1 MSDDRTTDDRTT
13 GARAPDGTTPGA
25 RAPDGTTPGAG
36 APDGTTSDGPTTG
49 GPTTGGSTTGGAAP
63 AVEEPRLTTRRTD
76 RRRAPRHVLAVL
88 PFAVAGL
95 ISLLLSGNT
104 LRPLEHITTIEARM
118 ASKSDYFKDPEVQ
131 RLLLRHGL
139 RVDIHRLGSRGI
151 ATQSLR
157 GMDVVFPSGQPAAK
171 LILDRQDRSVRSV
184 RPFVSPLVLGT
195 FHDYAETLV
204 EAGVATP
211 QPAPGRTTL
220 YYDLDMVR
228 FMRLL
233 DGVDDPR
240 SPKDGTG
247 RTADTWNGIGYDD
260 ITRDGG
266 SNSGRVLVRTSN
278 VCESNAAGT
287 YLSLLAFVANGN
299 RTPGTR
305 PPGTRTPGARTGS
318 GARPAADAVQ
328 RLAAEIKPLIDLQGM
343 WADEQAES
351 YFSDLGESIAPV
363 SLLYEHQYLAHQ
375 IAHHDRN
382 GEQDTSRV
390 LLYPTPYALTEP
402 QLISLTGRGDRLVE
416 VIQEDEDLRRRAIE
430 LGFRVRF
437 SGADGTSD
445 QLNAYLAEHAIQVPR
460 ENSDR
465 TKVYE
470 PDLEVLEEI
479 IDHVGDCPP
488 PVRDTP

>member
-1 MSDDRTTDDRTT
+1 
-13 GARAPDGTTPGA
+13 
-25 RAPDGTTPGAG
+25 
-36 APDGTTSDGPTTG
+36 
-49 GPTTGGSTTGGAAP
+49 
-63 AVEEPRLTTRRTD
+63 
-76 RRRAPRHVLAVL
+76 VLAAL

-95 ISLLLSGNT
+95 VSLLLSGNT

-131 RLLLRHGL
+131 RLLLRHGI

-151 ATQSLR
+151 ATQSLE

-171 LILDRQDRSVRSV
+171 LVLDRQDRSVRSA

-195 FHDYAETLV
+195 FRDYAETLV

-211 QPAPGRTTL
+211 QRPADGSDDTL
-220 YYDLDMVR
+220 YYDLDMAR
-228 FMRLL
+228 FTGLL

-240 SPKDGTG
+240 NPRDGTG

-260 ITRDGG
+260 IARDGR

-278 VCESNAAGT
+278 VCESNSAGT
-287 YLSLLAFVANGN
+287 YLSILAFVANGN

-305 PPGTRTPGARTGS
+305 DGNDTRL
-318 GARPAADAVQ
+318 AADAVE

-343 WADEQAES
+343 WADEQADS
-351 YFSDLGESIAPV
+351 YFSDLGESIAPI
-363 SLLYEHQYLAHQ
+363 SLIYEHQYLAHQ

-382 GEQDTSRV
+382 GRQDTSRV

-402 QLISLTGRGDRLVE
+402 QLISLTDKGDRLVRI
-416 VIQEDEDLRRRAIE
+416 IQEDEELRRRALE

-437 SGADGTSD
+437 SGADGTSE
-445 QLNAYLAEHAIQVPR
+445 QLNAHLAEHDIQVPK
-460 ENSDR
+460 ENTDQ

-479 IDHVGDCPP
+479 IDYVGDCPP
-488 PVRDTP
+488 PVQDTP

>member
-1 MSDDRTTDDRTT
+1 MSDDRT
-13 GARAPDGTTPGA
+13 PDGTTPDRIPGD
-25 RAPDGTTPGAG
+25 RTPDGATPAI
-36 APDGTTSDGPTTG
+36 
-49 GPTTGGSTTGGAAP
+49 
-63 AVEEPRLTTRRTD
+63 EEPRLTTRRTD
-76 RRRAPRHVLAVL
+76 RRRVPRHVLAVL

-118 ASKSDYFKDPEVQ
+118 ASKSDYFRDPEVQ
-131 RLLLRHGL
+131 RLLLRHGI

-171 LILDRQDRSVRSV
+171 LVLDRQERSVRSV

-195 FHDYAETLV
+195 FRDYAETLV

-211 QPAPGRTTL
+211 QPAPGGTL

-228 FMRLL
+228 FTRLL

-260 ITRDGG
+260 ISRDGR

-305 PPGTRTPGARTGS
+305 AGGDTRL
-318 GARPAADAVQ
+318 AADAVQ

-351 YFSDLGESIAPV
+351 YFSDLGESIAPI
-363 SLLYEHQYLAHQ
+363 SLIYEHQYLAHQ
-375 IAHHDRN
+375 IAHHDRH

-402 QLISLTGRGDRLVE
+402 QLISLTGKGDRLVQ

-470 PDLEVLEEI
+470 PDLEILEDI
-479 IDHVGDCPP
+479 IDLVGDCPP